1 MGRGR
6 RNKLCLFF
14 FTCFPVL
21 FLLTCLGGEKREKV
35 GRAAVSS
42 DLQGLQEA
50 EEGET
55 DTDEGGL
62 VRLNEEESPQVV
74 GFVAELEG

>member
-1 MGRGR
+1 M
-6 RNKLCLFF
+6 
-14 FTCFPVL
+14 
-21 FLLTCLGGEKREKV
+21 
-35 GRAAVSS
+35 SS

-55 DTDEGGL
+55 DPDGGGL